1 MVVLAVETSSRVGSV
16 ALWADGRTLA
26 ERAASQALRHG
37 VRLFVELR
45 EVHEA
50 AGLRPADVGLIA
62 VSQGPGSYTGLRIGL
77 TAARTAA
84 YVLDKP
90 LLGVASLDVI
100 AENAPPEWEHVAAV
114 LDAKRGEA
122 YAALYAH
129 RAGELVRQT
138 PYGVV
143 RPEALELPPR
153 CLVVGDAIE
162 RHRDALSRDGAC
174 LAAEDAW
181 RPRASVVAR
190 LAAAR
195 YARGERQELHAV
207 APLYLRRPE
216 AEEVWERKHGKS

>member
-26 ERAASQALRHG
+26 ERATSQALRHG
-37 VRLFVELR
+37 ARLFVELR

-90 LLGVASLDVI
+90 LLGVPSLDVI

-122 YAALYAH
+122 YAALYA
-129 RAGELVRQT
+129 RRGGELVRQT

-143 RPEALELPPR
+143 RPAAHPPGQMLPP
-153 CLVVGDAIE
+153 
-162 RHRDALSRDGAC
+162 
-174 LAAEDAW
+174 
-181 RPRASVVAR
+181 
-190 LAAAR
+190 
-195 YARGERQELHAV
+195 
-207 APLYLRRPE
+207 
-216 AEEVWERKHGKS
+216 